1 MTQFTSFTLASI
13 NYDESSFIFSLYNVF
28 TNPKFKTFKKE
39 HVELI
44 AKYLTS
50 IGRTDKQAKLIL
62 SDIVNI
68 TKGMG
73 QIEALMQYAM
83 QLALH
88 ERKQKM
94 SK

>member
-1 MTQFTSFTLASI
+1 
-13 NYDESSFIFSLYNVF
+13 
-28 TNPKFKTFKKE
+28 
-39 HVELI
+39 
-44 AKYLTS
+44 LTS

-62 SDIVNI
+62 NDIVNI

-83 QLALH
+83 QMALH